1 MSFSSVARAD
11 IAVEEE
17 KNTFQKVISHA
28 KRFKPESKGTAAY
41 TNRTG
46 GGKKTKTCC
55 LLN

>member
-46 GGKKTKTCC
+46 GGKKKQKPVVF
-55 LLN
+55 

>member
-28 KRFKPESKGTAAY
+28 KQFKPESKGTAAY

-46 GGKKTKTCC
+46 GGETKTCC